1 MAYEVTKRIGGRAY
15 RYRVESIRDPDTGKR
30 RSRWTYLGRAG
41 PAAGPASE
49 PPKRRTNA
57 RELLLDALERLIDR
71 TDFAS
76 LTADQVSTE
85 AGLAHGT
92 FYRHFRDKRDALRAA
107 LERVRERR
115 GPVVEALRD
124 DVRTE
129 AEARAGIGAMVGTA
143 LRSPAQH
150 PALLRAFYAL
160 AERDPELARERRER
174 KAGIT
179 RRIAQHLAALSA
191 RGLARVRDPDTTAA
205 AILAM
210 IDGFF
215 RDALVDGTALDDAR
229 IAGAIEVAERAVFA
243 AAALKGSP

>member
-1 MAYEVTKRIGGRAY
+1 Y
-15 RYRVESIRDPDTGKR
+15 RYQVESILDPATGKR
-30 RSRWTYLGRAG
+30 RSRWTYLGRA
-41 PAAGPASE
+41 E
-49 PPKRRTNA
+49 PPDGSPVERPKRRTDA
-57 RELLLDALERLIDR
+57 RERLLDALERLLDR
-71 TDFAS
+71 RDFGG
-76 LTADQVSTE
+76 LTAGQISAE

-92 FYRHFRDKRDALRAA
+92 FYRHFRDKRDALRAG

-124 DVRTE
+124 DVVTE
-129 AEARAGIGAMVGTA
+129 AEARTGIGAMVGAA

-160 AERDPELARERRER
+160 AERDPELALERRER
-174 KAGIT
+174 KARIT
-179 RRIAQHLAALSA
+179 RRIAEHLAVLST
-191 RGLARVRDPDTTAA
+191 RGLARVRDPETTAA

-215 RDALVDGTALDDAR
+215 RDALVDGATLDDAR

-243 AAALKGSP
+243 AAARKESP